1 VQEDGLSIEDMEVL
15 IDTFPGQPL
24 DFFGALRAATYDNQ
38 IRRWIKEDVVKTDI
52 IDEDANM
59 AELSRRLI
67 NK

>member
-1 VQEDGLSIEDMEVL
+1 MSIEDMEVL
-15 IDTFPGQPL
+15 IDSFPGQPL

-38 IRRWIKEDVVKTDI
+38 IRRWIKEDVVKTDV

-67 NK
+67 NKWVP